1 MRAFERGIAPC
12 RAGVFVMPT
21 NVGPLDRIVRVVV
34 GLALLSLIFAAEGVA
49 RWFGLMGLM
58 PLVTAAVGWC
68 PAYTPLGVNTCARHG
83 GKAKA

>member
-1 MRAFERGIAPC
+1 
-12 RAGVFVMPT
+12 
-21 NVGPLDRIVRVVV
+21 
-34 GLALLSLIFAAEGVA
+34 
-49 RWFGLMGLM
+49 MGLM

>member
-1 MRAFERGIAPC
+1 MREFVRGLAPC
-12 RAGVFVMPT
+12 RAGVFAMPT
-21 NVGPLDRIVRVVV
+21 NVGPFDRIVRVVV

-49 RWFGLMGLM
+49 RWFGLIGLM

-68 PAYTPLGVNTCARHG
+68 PVYTPLRVNTCARHG